1 MPKEMAI
8 LILAMH
14 TPVWKIL
21 KQPYSITKN
30 ISIVLKKM
38 TVSLLKQ
45 VCTVNLVPFIVKE
58 KILKK
63 PLTTSNAV

>member
-1 MPKEMAI
+1 MPKEMAT

-21 KQPYSITKN
+21 KKPCTITKN
-30 ISIVLKKM
+30 VSILLKKM
-38 TVSLLKQ
+38 TVSLLKHK
-45 VCTVNLVPFIVKE
+45 CTVILVPFIVKE

-63 PLTTSNAV
+63 PLTISNAV